1 MSPDYSQEP
10 SESKQFSEQFD
21 TFYSRFVNT
30 YDWLIKTFPLWRN
43 WLENVLPWI
52 QGPRVLEVSFGT
64 GYLLTRF
71 AGQFETYG
79 VDLNRDLAFI
89 ARHNLLGC
97 GLSAQIQVANVEALP
112 YPPAVF
118 DTVVNTMAFSGY
130 PDGKRA
136 LTEMARVLKP
146 GACLVML
153 DINFPQ
159 DGNKLG
165 TLLTRGWQA
174 SGDIIRDNPN
184 LLENFGFDFSD
195 QEVGGFGSVH
205 LYIATKPG

>member
-10 SESKQFSEQFD
+10 TQSQQFSEQFD
-21 TFYSRFVNT
+21 AFYSRFANT

-71 AGQFETYG
+71 AGQFDTYG
-79 VDLNRDLAFI
+79 VDLNRDLAVV
-89 ARHNLLGC
+89 ARHNLLDR

-112 YPPAVF
+112 YPPAFF

-136 LTEMARVLKP
+136 LGEMARVLKP
-146 GACLVML
+146 GARLVML

-159 DGNKLG
+159 DENRLG

-174 SGDIIRDNPN
+174 SGDIIRDIAD
-184 LLENFGFDFSD
+184 LLESLGFDFTD
-195 QEVGGFGSVH
+195 EEVGGYGSLH

>member
-10 SESKQFSEQFD
+10 TQSQQFSEQFD
-21 TFYSRFVNT
+21 AFYSRFANT

-71 AGQFETYG
+71 AGQFDTYG
-79 VDLNRDLAFI
+79 VDLNRDLAVV
-89 ARHNLLGC
+89 ARHNLLDR

-112 YPPAVF
+112 YPPAFF

-136 LTEMARVLKP
+136 LGEMARVLKP
-146 GACLVML
+146 GARLVIL

-159 DGNKLG
+159 DENRLG

-174 SGDIIRDNPN
+174 SGDIIRDIAD
-184 LLENFGFDFSD
+184 LLESLGFDFTD
-195 QEVGGFGSVH
+195 EEVGGYGSLH